1 MARVDVLTEVVINQ
15 PIDVVA
21 VFAGDPT
28 NAPRWYRNI
37 DSVTWLT
44 EPPLRTG
51 SQLTFVAHFL
61 GRRLVYTYE
70 VVDLVPGER
79 LTMKTADG
87 PFPMETSYAWTPVGR
102 DRTRMTLRNRGEPSG
117 FAGMGAP
124 LIVPA
129 MRKANHEDLQVL
141 KRLLES
147 S

>member
-1 MARVDVLTEVVINQ
+1 
-15 PIDVVA
+15 
-21 VFAGDPT
+21 
-28 NAPRWYRNI
+28 
-37 DSVTWLT
+37 VTWLT

-51 SQLTFVAHFL
+51 PQLTFVAHFL

-70 VVDLVPGER
+70 LVDLVPGER
-79 LTMKTADG
+79 MTMRTADG
-87 PFPMETSYAWTPVGR
+87 PFPMETSYVWTPVGS

-117 FAGMGAP
+117 FAGMGSP

-147 S
+147 R